1 MINTDERILEAA
13 KKIFHARGF
22 EGARMQVIADEAGV
36 NKALLHYYFRNK
48 ETLFK
53 GVFEDAFTKLLA
65 RINEIFYS
73 DKPIL
78 IKIETFLDYYLEFLS
93 QNSFLPVFILHAL
106 YTRPEQLKTLLEK
119 KNLSPEKLMGQIRR
133 QINDEMNVEIDPFHI
148 YINILSLCIFPVLA
162 RPMIENIFTMT
173 PEMTNKF
180 YEERKK
186 TLPEFILNALKG
198 YETKKV

>member
-1 MINTDERILEAA
+1 MINTEERILEAA
-13 KKIFHARGF
+13 KTVFHTRGF
-22 EGARMQVIADEAGV
+22 EGTRMQEIADEAGV

-48 ETLFK
+48 ETLFR
-53 GVFEDAFTKLLA
+53 GVFEDAFTKLLT

-93 QNSFLPVFILHAL
+93 QNSFLPIFILNSI

-119 KNLSPEKLMGQIRR
+119 KNLSPENLLERIRKQIK
-133 QINDEMNVEIDPFHI
+133 DEMKLEIDPFHI

-162 RPMIENIFTMT
+162 RPMIENMFNLT
-173 PEMTNKF
+173 PEKADKF

-186 TLPEFILNALKG
+186 AVPEFILNALKG
-198 YETKKV
+198 YETKSV